1 MNRLILYLQEFR
13 YPQWSKNIVLFMPIF
28 FGGKLID
35 LDSLSSATLGFITF
49 SFTAS
54 LVYVFNDLRDIN
66 EDRNHPQKKNRP
78 IASGK
83 ISHKEA
89 LGLLLFLVVI
99 ISLLTLYIN
108 ILPFTVVLFLY
119 LIINLFYSIYLKR
132 VPILELLLVT
142 SCYVLRLLAG
152 GAITGIVVSNWLL
165 IVIFFGALLFI
176 SGKRLTEK
184 RNSKTRSVL
193 KKYSVTIL
201 KFIVLFAAS
210 ASVTCLLVYSV
221 IQGLLYIP
229 QAVIYGLAVT
239 RYILLLENSDKG
251 ESSGIFLDKQLLSLI
266 FLFSAYTFF
275 IIYYRGHLL

>member
-35 LDSLSSATLGFITF
+35 LDSLLAATLGFITF
-49 SFTAS
+49 SCTAS
-54 LVYVFNDLRDIN
+54 LVYVFNDLRDIE
-66 EDRNHPQKKNRP
+66 EDRNHPQKKHRP

-83 ISHKEA
+83 ISNKEA
-89 LGLLLFLVVI
+89 IVLLLLLVIV
-99 ISLLTLYIN
+99 ISLLTIYIN
-108 ILPFTVVLFLY
+108 VLPFTLVLFFY

-132 VPILELLLVT
+132 VPIIELILVT

-152 GAITGIVVSNWLL
+152 GAITGIVVSSWLL

-229 QAVIYGLAVT
+229 QAIIYGLAVT

>member
-1 MNRLILYLQEFR
+1 MKRLILYLQEFR

-35 LDSLSSATLGFITF
+35 LDSLLAATLGFVTF

-54 LVYVFNDLRDIN
+54 LVYVFNDLRDID

-89 LGLLLFLVVI
+89 LGLLFFLVVI
-99 ISLLTLYIN
+99 VSLLTLYIN

-119 LIINLFYSIYLKR
+119 LLINLFYSISLKR
-132 VPILELLLVT
+132 VPFLELILVT
-142 SCYVLRLLAG
+142 CCYVLRLLAG
-152 GAITGIVVSNWLL
+152 GAITGIVVSDWLL

-193 KKYSVTIL
+193 KKYSITNL
-201 KFIVLFAAS
+201 KLMVLLAAS
-210 ASVTCLLVYSV
+210 ASVACLLIYSI
-221 IQGLLYIP
+221 IQGPVYIP
-229 QAVIYGLAVT
+229 QAIIYGLAVT
-239 RYILLLENSDKG
+239 RYILLLENTDKG

>member
-1 MNRLILYLQEFR
+1 
-13 YPQWSKNIVLFMPIF
+13 MPIF

-35 LDSLSSATLGFITF
+35 LDSLLAATLGFVTF

-54 LVYVFNDLRDIN
+54 LVYVFNDLRDID

-89 LGLLLFLVVI
+89 LGLLFFLVVI
-99 ISLLTLYIN
+99 VSLLTLYIN

-119 LIINLFYSIYLKR
+119 LLINLFYSISLKR
-132 VPILELLLVT
+132 VPLLELLLVT
-142 SCYVLRLLAG
+142 CCYVLRLLAG

-193 KKYSVTIL
+193 KKYSITNL
-201 KFIVLFAAS
+201 KLMVLLAAS
-210 ASVTCLLVYSV
+210 ASVACLLIYSI
-221 IQGLLYIP
+221 IQGPVYIP
-229 QAVIYGLAVT
+229 QAIIYGLAVT
-239 RYILLLENSDKG
+239 RYILLLENTDKG
-251 ESSGIFLDKQLLSLI
+251 ESSGIFLDKQLLTLI

>member
-1 MNRLILYLQEFR
+1 MKRLILYLQEFR

-35 LDSLSSATLGFITF
+35 LDSLLAATLGFVTF

-54 LVYVFNDLRDIN
+54 LVYVFNDLRDID

-89 LGLLLFLVVI
+89 LGLLFFLVVI

-119 LIINLFYSIYLKR
+119 LLINLFYSISLKR
-132 VPILELLLVT
+132 VAFVELILVT
-142 SCYVLRLLAG
+142 CCYVLRLLAG

-193 KKYSVTIL
+193 KKYSITNL
-201 KFIVLFAAS
+201 KFMVLLAAS
-210 ASVTCLLVYSV
+210 ASVACLLIYSI
-221 IQGLLYIP
+221 IQGPLYIP
-229 QAVIYGLAVT
+229 QAIIYGLAVS
-239 RYILLLENSDKG
+239 RYILLLENTDKG

>member
-13 YPQWSKNIVLFMPIF
+13 YPQWSKNVVLFMPIF

-35 LDSLSSATLGFITF
+35 LDSLLSATIGFITF

-54 LVYVFNDLRDIN
+54 LVYVFNDLRDID

-108 ILPFTVVLFLY
+108 ILPFTLVLFLY

-193 KKYSVTIL
+193 KKYSVTNL
-201 KFIVLFAAS
+201 KLIVLFAAS
-210 ASVTCLLVYSV
+210 ASVACLLIYSV
-221 IQGLLYIP
+221 IQGPLYIP
-229 QAVIYGLAVT
+229 QAIVYGFAVT
-239 RYILLLENSDKG
+239 RYILLLENTDKG

>member
-1 MNRLILYLQEFR
+1 MKRLILYLQEFR

-35 LDSLSSATLGFITF
+35 LDSLLAATLGFVTF

-54 LVYVFNDLRDIN
+54 LVYVFNDLRDID

-83 ISHKEA
+83 ISHKQA
-89 LGLLLFLVVI
+89 LGLLFFLVVI
-99 ISLLTLYIN
+99 VSLLTLYIN

-119 LIINLFYSIYLKR
+119 LLINLFYSISLKR
-132 VPILELLLVT
+132 VPLLELLLVT
-142 SCYVLRLLAG
+142 CCYVLRLLAG

-193 KKYSVTIL
+193 KKYSITNL
-201 KFIVLFAAS
+201 KLMVLLAAS
-210 ASVTCLLVYSV
+210 ASVACLLIYSI
-221 IQGLLYIP
+221 IQGPVYIP
-229 QAVIYGLAVT
+229 QAIIYGLAVT
-239 RYILLLENSDKG
+239 RYILLLENTDKG

>member
-1 MNRLILYLQEFR
+1 MKRLILYLQEFR

-35 LDSLSSATLGFITF
+35 LDSLLAATLGFVTF

-54 LVYVFNDLRDIN
+54 LVYVFNDLRDID

-89 LGLLLFLVVI
+89 LGLLFFLVVI
-99 ISLLTLYIN
+99 VSLLTLYIN

-119 LIINLFYSIYLKR
+119 LLINLFYSISLKR
-132 VPILELLLVT
+132 VPFLELILVT
-142 SCYVLRLLAG
+142 CCYVLRLLAG
-152 GAITGIVVSNWLL
+152 GAITGIVVSDWLL

-193 KKYSVTIL
+193 TKYSVTNL
-201 KFIVLFAAS
+201 KLMVLLAAS
-210 ASVTCLLVYSV
+210 ASVACLLIYSI
-221 IQGLLYIP
+221 IQGPVYIP
-229 QAVIYGLAVT
+229 QAIIYGLAVT
-239 RYILLLENSDKG
+239 RYILLLENTDKG
-251 ESSGIFLDKQLLSLI
+251 ESSGIFLDKQLLTLI

>member
-1 MNRLILYLQEFR
+1 MKRLILYLQEFR

-35 LDSLSSATLGFITF
+35 LDSLLAATLGFVTF

-54 LVYVFNDLRDIN
+54 LVYVFNDLRDID

-89 LGLLLFLVVI
+89 LGLLFFLVVI
-99 ISLLTLYIN
+99 VSLLTLYIN

-119 LIINLFYSIYLKR
+119 LLINLFYSISLKR
-132 VPILELLLVT
+132 VPLLELLLVT
-142 SCYVLRLLAG
+142 CCYVLRLLAG

-193 KKYSVTIL
+193 KKYSITNL
-201 KFIVLFAAS
+201 KLMVLLAAS
-210 ASVTCLLVYSV
+210 ASVACLLIYSI
-221 IQGLLYIP
+221 IQGPVYIP
-229 QAVIYGLAVT
+229 QAIIYGLAVT
-239 RYILLLENSDKG
+239 RYILLLENTDKG

>member
-1 MNRLILYLQEFR
+1 MKRLILYLQEFR

-35 LDSLSSATLGFITF
+35 LDSLLAATLGFVTF

-54 LVYVFNDLRDIN
+54 LVYVFNDLRDID

-89 LGLLLFLVVI
+89 LGLLFFLVVI
-99 ISLLTLYIN
+99 VSLLTLYIN

-119 LIINLFYSIYLKR
+119 LLINLFYSISLKR
-132 VPILELLLVT
+132 VAYVELILVT
-142 SCYVLRLLAG
+142 CCYVLRLLAG

-193 KKYSVTIL
+193 KKYSITNL
-201 KFIVLFAAS
+201 KFMVLLAAS
-210 ASVTCLLVYSV
+210 ASVACLLIYSI
-221 IQGLLYIP
+221 IQGPLYIP
-229 QAVIYGLAVT
+229 QAIIYGLAVS
-239 RYILLLENSDKG
+239 RYILLLENTDKG

>member
-1 MNRLILYLQEFR
+1 MKRLILYLQEFR

-35 LDSLSSATLGFITF
+35 LDSLLAATLGFVTF

-54 LVYVFNDLRDIN
+54 LVYVFNDLRDID

-89 LGLLLFLVVI
+89 LGLLFFLVVI
-99 ISLLTLYIN
+99 VSLLTLYIN

-119 LIINLFYSIYLKR
+119 LLINLFYSISLKR
-132 VPILELLLVT
+132 VPLLELLLVT
-142 SCYVLRLLAG
+142 CCYVLRLLAG

-193 KKYSVTIL
+193 KKYSITNL
-201 KFIVLFAAS
+201 KLMVLLAAS
-210 ASVTCLLVYSV
+210 ASVACLLIYSI
-221 IQGLLYIP
+221 IQGPVYIP
-229 QAVIYGLAVT
+229 QAIIYGLAVT
-239 RYILLLENSDKG
+239 RYILLLENTDKG
-251 ESSGIFLDKQLLSLI
+251 ESSGIFLDKQLLTLI

>member
-35 LDSLSSATLGFITF
+35 LDSLLAATLGFITF
-49 SFTAS
+49 SCTAS
-54 LVYVFNDLRDIN
+54 LVYVFNDLRDIE
-66 EDRNHPQKKNRP
+66 EDRNHPQKKHRP

-83 ISHKEA
+83 ISNKEA
-89 LGLLLFLVVI
+89 IGLLLFLVIV
-99 ISLLTLYIN
+99 ISLLTIYIN
-108 ILPFTVVLFLY
+108 VLPFTLVLFFY

-132 VPILELLLVT
+132 VPIIELILVT

-152 GAITGIVVSNWLL
+152 GAITGIVVSSWLL

-229 QAVIYGLAVT
+229 QAIIYGLAVT

>member
-1 MNRLILYLQEFR
+1 MKRLILYLQEFR

-35 LDSLSSATLGFITF
+35 LDSLLAATLGFVTF

-54 LVYVFNDLRDIN
+54 LVYVFNDLRDID

-89 LGLLLFLVVI
+89 LGLLFFLVVI
-99 ISLLTLYIN
+99 VSLLTLYIN

-119 LIINLFYSIYLKR
+119 LLINLFYSISLKR
-132 VPILELLLVT
+132 VPFLELILVT
-142 SCYVLRLLAG
+142 CCYVLRLLAG
-152 GAITGIVVSNWLL
+152 GAITGIVVSDWLL

-193 KKYSVTIL
+193 KKYSITNL
-201 KFIVLFAAS
+201 KLMVLLAAS
-210 ASVTCLLVYSV
+210 ASVACLLIYSI
-221 IQGLLYIP
+221 IQGPVYIP
-229 QAVIYGLAVT
+229 QAIIYGLAVT
-239 RYILLLENSDKG
+239 RYILLLENTDKG
-251 ESSGIFLDKQLLSLI
+251 ESSGIFLDKQLLTLI